1 MYISGVIIMIKEK
14 CEHPA
19 SGTCVWSVIRVFSVS
34 AVSDN
39 RLLTECDVECLK
51 CGTKKYVVSSGNIL
65 EDGVT
70 YDE

>member
-1 MYISGVIIMIKEK
+1 MIKEK
-14 CEHPA
+14 CEYD
-19 SGTCVWSVIRVFSVS
+19 TCLWSVDIIYSVS
-34 AVSDN
+34 AVSNN

-65 EDGVT
+65 EDGVA

>member
-19 SGTCVWSVIRVFSVS
+19 SGTCVWSVSRVFTVS
-34 AVSDN
+34 AVSNN

-51 CGTKKYVVSSGNIL
+51 CGAKKYVVSSGNIL
-65 EDGVT
+65 QDGK
-70 YDE
+70 EIQ

>member
-14 CEHPA
+14 CEHD
-19 SGTCVWSVIRVFSVS
+19 TCLWSVDIIYSVS

-65 EDGVT
+65 QDG
-70 YDE
+70 EEIQ

>member
-1 MYISGVIIMIKEK
+1 MYIRGDIIMIKEK
-14 CEHPA
+14 CEHD
-19 SGTCVWSVIRVFSVS
+19 TCLWSVTTIFNVC

-65 EDGVT
+65 EDG
-70 YDE
+70 DDIQ